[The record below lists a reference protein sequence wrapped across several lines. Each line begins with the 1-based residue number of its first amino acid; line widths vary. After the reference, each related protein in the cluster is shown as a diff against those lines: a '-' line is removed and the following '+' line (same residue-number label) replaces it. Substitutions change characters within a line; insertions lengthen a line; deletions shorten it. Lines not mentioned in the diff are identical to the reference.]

1 MSDHKAAEQNALDL
15 LDDLIGRARAA
26 GADGADAVLFE
37 SVSLGASCRLG
48 VPEDVHRAESRD
60 LGLRVFIGKRQ
71 AFVSSTDW
79 ASTVLDELVG
89 RALDMARLAPEDP
102 HCGLAEPD
110 LLATELVDLDLFDPA
125 EPDARTL
132 MARAETAEAAAR
144 AVDGVTNSEGGG
156 ASWGR
161 GSVALATSGG
171 YAGAYSTSSHSVSC
185 SVIAGG
191 DDSMERDYDFASS
204 RHLADLDDAAAI
216 GRSAG
221 ERAVRRLG
229 PRKVKSCQVPVVFDP
244 RVADSLLR
252 HFAGAINGQSVARGT
267 SFLKDRMDEP
277 VFADGITVVDDP
289 HRCRGLRSK
298 PVDGEGIANRRHD
311 LVADGRLTTWLLDSA
326 SASQLGLRSTG
337 HGARGTAAPPAPA
350 TTNLYMAPGTVG
362 PAALI
367 ADIAAGLYITEL
379 IGFGVNQVTGD
390 YSRGASGFWIENGE
404 RTYPVSE
411 LTVAGN
417 LKEMFRA
424 LVPADDLV
432 FRHGTNAPTLRIEG
446 MTVAGT

>member
-1 MSDHKAAEQNALDL
+1 MPDRKAAEQNALDL

-26 GADGADAVLFE
+26 GADAADAVAFE
-37 SVSLGASCRLG
+37 SASLSASCRLG
-48 VPEDVHRAESRD
+48 VPEDVQRAESRD

-71 AFVSSTDW
+71 AFVSSSDT
-79 ASTVLDELVG
+79 ASAVLDELVG

-110 LLATELVDLDLFDPA
+110 LLATDLVDLDLFDGA
-125 EPDARTL
+125 EPDAKAL
-132 MARAETAEAAAR
+132 MASAETAEAAAR

-185 SVIAGG
+185 SVIAGDEDG
-191 DDSMERDYDFASS
+191 MQRDYDFASS
-204 RHLADLDDAAAI
+204 RHLADLDAATTI
-216 GRSAG
+216 GRNAG

-229 PRKVKSCQVPVVFDP
+229 PRKVKSCQVPVIFDP

-252 HFAGAINGQSVARGT
+252 HFAGAINGQAVARGT
-267 SFLKDRMDEP
+267 SFLQDSLGEP
-277 VFADGITVVDDP
+277 VFADGVTVIDDP
-289 HRCRGLRSK
+289 HRPRGLRSK
-298 PVDGEGIANRRHD
+298 PVDGEGVTNRRHD
-311 LVADGRLTTWLLDSA
+311 LVADGRLTTWLLDGA

-337 HGARGTAAPPAPA
+337 HAARGTAAPPAPT

-362 PAALI
+362 PDALI
-367 ADIAAGLYITEL
+367 ADIAAGLYVTEL

-404 RTYPVSE
+404 LAYPVSE
-411 LTVAGN
+411 MTVAGH
-417 LKEMFRA
+417 LKQMFA
-424 LVPADDLV
+424 AIVPADDLS